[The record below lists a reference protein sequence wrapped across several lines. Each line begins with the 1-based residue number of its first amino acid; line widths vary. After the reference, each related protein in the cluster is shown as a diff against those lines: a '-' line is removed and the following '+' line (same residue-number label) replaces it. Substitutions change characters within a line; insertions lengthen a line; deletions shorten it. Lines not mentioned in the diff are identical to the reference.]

1 MTTSSGKFVGIDVAK
16 DKLDI
21 AVLGEKKA
29 SQVGNDEVGIAK
41 LIKKLQTL
49 DPELIVVEATGGYQ
63 RAVVLGLY
71 EAGLPVAVV
80 NPSRVRQYARASG
93 LFAKTDKLDAFNLAE
108 FGKQMKPRQF
118 EAKSESGRYI
128 SALMVR
134 RRQVEE
140 MLKAEKSCL
149 RTVHA
154 DMRGSLERMIGTLK
168 EEIKRLE
175 RDLDQFMQE
184 NEDWQEQE
192 QILTS
197 AKGVGR
203 VTAAT
208 VLAELPEL
216 GKLDRKKIA
225 ALVGLAPMNSDSGK
239 KRGYRKTKG
248 GRIEVRNVL
257 YMSTLVAT
265 RYNPLI
271 QAQYQE
277 LLRRGK
283 VKKVALTACMR
294 KFLTI
299 LNAMMRDKVPFRQ
312 ALPA

>member
-21 AVLGEKKA
+21 AVLEETRA
-29 SQVGNDEVGIAK
+29 SQVTNNEKGIAN
-41 LIKKLQTL
+41 LVKKMQGLK
-49 DPELIVVEATGGYQ
+49 PALIVVEATGGYQ
-63 RAVVLGLY
+63 RAVVLRLY

-108 FGKQMKPRQF
+108 FGRQMKPRRF
-118 EAKSESGRYI
+118 EAKSEAGRYA

-140 MLKAEKSCL
+140 ILKAEKSRL

-154 DMRGSLERMIGTLK
+154 EMRESVERMIETLK
-168 EEIKRLE
+168 EEVKRLE
-175 RDLDQFMQE
+175 KDLDRFMKE
-184 NEDWQEQE
+184 NKEWQEQE

-203 VTAAT
+203 ITAAT
-208 VLAELPEL
+208 LLAELPEL

-225 ALVGLAPMNSDSGK
+225 ALVGLAPMNADSGK

-248 GRIEVRNVL
+248 GRMEVRNVL

-271 QAQYQE
+271 QAQYQQ

-312 ALPA
+312 TTSA